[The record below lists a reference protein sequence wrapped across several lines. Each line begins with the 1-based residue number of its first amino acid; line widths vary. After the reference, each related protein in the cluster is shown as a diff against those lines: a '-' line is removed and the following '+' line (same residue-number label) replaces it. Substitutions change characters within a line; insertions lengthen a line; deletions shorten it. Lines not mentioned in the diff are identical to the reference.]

1 MQKTIT
7 ITMPSS
13 LELQTS
19 LAFSTKMAGIED
31 AEEYVF
37 DFKSTQNTEPF
48 AMLLI
53 SSEIRRLI
61 RNKPDAKV
69 LCANFKH
76 MNYAAH
82 MGFFQAFGLDHGKAP
97 GEAKGSPR
105 YIPMRIFDSAT
116 LEREAAT
123 KGIEVGEEIEAN
135 SSQMASLLCGERDDA
150 MHETLTY
157 SMREIMRNVI
167 EHSESP
173 RFGICAQYWP
183 SKSKVE
189 VAILDRGIGLRQS
202 LSHNPHIDAS
212 TDKNAINYA
221 LMPAVS
227 GKAFKGARIRKK
239 GHWVNSGFGLY
250 MTNRICRNGGNFF
263 IASGKAGLLLTSGKG
278 GKKWHD
284 CDLLGT
290 AVRMVVKTDQLSGLR
305 EALAKYKEEGYEFQ
319 KQYQEIVNIDPSSA
333 SLMLSDDFDTST
345 WQKIKER
352 IGIKK

>member
-1 MQKTIT
+1 
-7 ITMPSS
+7 MPSS

-19 LAFSTKMAGIED
+19 LAFSANIIEIED

-37 DFKSTQNTEPF
+37 DFKLTKNTEPF
-48 AMLLI
+48 AMLLV
-53 SSEIRRLI
+53 SSEIRRLV
-61 RNKPDAKV
+61 RNKPQVKV
-69 LCANFKH
+69 LCTNFGH
-76 MNYAAH
+76 MSYAAH

-97 GEAKGSPR
+97 GEARGSSS
-105 YIPMRIFDSAT
+105 YIPMRIFDSSTLVQEAT
-116 LEREAAT
+116 AKR
-123 KGIEVGEEIEAN
+123 IEVGEEIEAN
-135 SSQMASLLCGERDDA
+135 GSQMASILCGEHEGA

-157 SMREIMRNVI
+157 SMREIMRNVL

-202 LSHNPHIDAS
+202 LSNNPHIDTS
-212 TDKNAINYA
+212 SDKNAINYA

-227 GKAFKGARIRKK
+227 GKAFMGAKNRKK

-263 IASGKAGLLLTSGKG
+263 IASGKSGLLLTSGKG
-278 GKKWHD
+278 GKKWHE

-290 AVRMVVKTDQLSGLR
+290 AVRMIVKTDQLSGLR
-305 EALAKYKEEGYEFQ
+305 EALSKYKEEGYEFQ

-333 SLMLSDDFDTST
+333 SLMLSEDFDTST
-345 WQKIKER
+345 WQTIKNR

>member
-1 MQKTIT
+1 
-7 ITMPSS
+7 MPHS
-13 LELQTS
+13 LELQTA
-19 LAFSTKMAGIED
+19 LAFSSTIAAIED
-31 AEEYVF
+31 AEGYVF
-37 DFKSTQNTEPF
+37 DFKLTKNTEPF
-48 AMLLI
+48 AMLLV
-53 SSEIRRLI
+53 SSEIRRLV
-61 RNKPDAKV
+61 RSKPHARV
-69 LCANFKH
+69 SCTSFQH

-82 MGFFQAFGLDHGKAP
+82 MGFFQAFGLDHGNAP

-116 LEREAAT
+116 LEMEATA

-135 SSQMASLLCGERDDA
+135 SSQMAFMLCGEHEGA

-183 SKSKVE
+183 SKNKVE

-202 LSHNPHIDAS
+202 LSQNPHIDAT

-263 IASGKAGLLLTSGKG
+263 IASGSAGLLLTSGKG
-278 GKKWHD
+278 GKKWHE

-290 AVRMVVKTDQLSGLR
+290 AVRMIVRTDQLSGLR
-305 EALAKYKEEGYEFQ
+305 EALTKYKDEGYEFQ
-319 KQYQEIVNIDPSSA
+319 RQYQEIVSIDPSSA
-333 SLMLSDDFDTST
+333 SLMLSDDFDKST
-345 WQKIKER
+345 WQKIKDR
-352 IGIKK
+352 IGIIK

>member
-7 ITMPSS
+7 IAMAGS

-19 LAFSTKMAGIED
+19 LAFSKTMAAIED

-37 DFKSTQNTEPF
+37 DFKHTQNTEPF

-61 RNKPDAKV
+61 RNKPHARV
-69 LCANFKH
+69 LCTNFKH

-82 MGFFQAFGLDHGKAP
+82 MGFFQAFGLDHGKVP

-116 LEREAAT
+116 LQKEAET
-123 KGIEVGEEIEAN
+123 KGIEVGQEIEEN
-135 SSQMASLLCGERDDA
+135 SSQMASMLCGEPQGTI
-150 MHETLTY
+150 HETLTY

-183 SKSKVE
+183 SKNKVE
-189 VAILDRGIGLRQS
+189 VAILDRGIGLRQT
-202 LSHNPHIDAS
+202 LSQNPHIDAS
-212 TDKNAINYA
+212 NDKNSINYA

-263 IASGKAGLLLTSGKG
+263 IASGKSGLLLTSGKG
-278 GKKWHD
+278 GKKWHE

-290 AVRMVVKTDQLSGLR
+290 AVRMVVKTDQISGLR

-345 WQKIKER
+345 WQKIKDR
-352 IGIKK
+352 LGIKR

>member
-1 MQKTIT
+1 MKRSIT
-7 ITMPSS
+7 ISMPSS

-19 LAFSTKMAGIED
+19 LAFSATVAGIED

-48 AMLLI
+48 AMLLV

-61 RNKPDAKV
+61 RNKPHV
-69 LCANFKH
+69 RVTCANFKH

-97 GEAKGSPR
+97 GEAKGSSS
-105 YIPMRIFDSAT
+105 YIPMRIFDSAA
-116 LEREAAT
+116 LEKEAAA

-135 SSQMASLLCGERDDA
+135 SAQMASLLCGEHEGV

-183 SKSKVE
+183 SKNKVE

-212 TDKNAINYA
+212 SDKNAINYA

-227 GKAFKGARIRKK
+227 GKAFMGAKIRKK

-278 GKKWHD
+278 GKKWHE

-319 KQYQEIVNIDPSSA
+319 KKYQEIVSIDPSSA
-333 SLMLSDDFDTST
+333 SLMLSEDFDTST